1 MFMVPAFFIGV
12 VIGIWRVSKKQ
23 GSKLDMLQYGAVH
36 GIIFF
41 ITALFA
47 SIALDWAGLV

>member
-1 MFMVPAFFIGV
+1 MFMVPAFIIGAL
-12 VIGIWRVSKKQ
+12 IGAWRAHRKQ
-23 GSKLDMLQYGAVH
+23 GNKLDMLQYGAAH

-41 ITALFA
+41 IVALFA

>member
-12 VIGIWRVSKKQ
+12 LIGIWRAYKKQ
-23 GSKLDMLQYGAVH
+23 LNKLDMLQYGAAH

-41 ITALFA
+41 IIAMFM
-47 SIALDWAGLV
+47 SIAIDWLGWV